1 MKQRRESEA
10 SGVHF
15 LGWETVN
22 ALHQPF
28 QNEINNPLNRDDVD
42 KAFENSSPEILDVT
56 KPELRQ
62 DTRKQDKD
70 IATLEKSGSIEVKD
84 EGPSLDVEPQLI
96 KRVMNYLKNWN
107 KDVRTLP
114 AEVENK
120 LKFPLHM
127 ECLVLF

>member
-96 KRVMNYLKNWN
+96 KRVTNYLKNWN
-107 KDVRTLP
+107 KDVRINFYRQQ
-114 AEVENK
+114 V
-120 LKFPLHM
+120 
-127 ECLVLF
+127 